1 MTLAIVIAFQIVS
14 VSTTLFR
21 LASRFANNKRNAH
34 NGLWYDDVFAALAV
48 CGGLYV
54 LGTLVAIGTF
64 VALLC
69 HMRRLIE
76 WTACHAPVLNL
87 LEYQLALFGYYFVV
101 WCALPLNSLEY
112 LLRSGVGHLE
122 PAWS

>member
-1 MTLAIVIAFQIVS
+1 MATTVS
-14 VSTTLFR
+14 R
-21 LASRFANNKRNAH
+21 LANRYANKVRNAD
-34 NGLWYDDVFAALAV
+34 NGLWHDDAFAALAA

-64 VALLC
+64 VVLPYCLC
-69 HMRRLIE
+69 HVRLTE

-87 LEYQLALFGYYFVV
+87 LEYQLALFGYYFIV
-101 WCALPLNSLEY
+101 WCGFPLNSLEY
-112 LLRSGVGHLE
+112 LLRSEVGHLE